1 MIDETR
7 LLEELMDTL
16 KPYDQQTNGMD
27 PDMFFIRVGEVR
39 RLILAQPQAERPA
52 QRIKVRTISEVETTW
67 ENIAAAAAEGT
78 LADVLRS
85 GDRIPLTL
93 TNGDEVG
100 LDVGRDESGRFYF
113 IFHNTMKDR
122 HHMNPDW
129 TNKGGWRDSDMRRYV
144 NEEVYNL
151 LPEEIKAIIKPTTI
165 VQVLDGE
172 RIETRDNLFCLSATQ
187 VFGKDEYWEDGE
199 PEDTQI
205 DIFRD
210 PHARCKI
217 WLGADE
223 VCASWWWLRSA
234 NYGNSFHRVSSGGSN
249 DYISANSSGAVALGF
264 CIENQ

>member
-1 MIDETR
+1 MIDENR
-7 LLEELMDTL
+7 LLEELMEGL
-16 KPYDQQTNGMD
+16 KPYDQQNNGMD

-52 QRIKVRTISEVETTW
+52 QRIKARTISKVETTW

-78 LADVLRS
+78 LAEVLRS

-100 LDVGRDESGRFYF
+100 LDVGRDESGRFFF
-113 IFHNTMKDR
+113 IFHNTMTDR
-122 HHMNPDW
+122 HHMNPEW
-129 TNKGGWRDSDMRRYV
+129 TNKGGWRDSDMRRYA

-151 LPEEIKAIIKPTTI
+151 LPEEVKAIIKPTTI
-165 VQVLDGE
+165 VQVLNGE
-172 RIETRDNLFCLSATQ
+172 RIETSDNLFCLSATQ
-187 VFGKDEYWEDGE
+187 VFGKDEYWEDRE

-210 PHARCKI
+210 TQARCKI

-234 NYGNSFHRVSSGGSN
+234 YGYGSFRCVYTDGSN
-249 DYISANSSGAVALGF
+249 GYHCAHTSGAMALGF